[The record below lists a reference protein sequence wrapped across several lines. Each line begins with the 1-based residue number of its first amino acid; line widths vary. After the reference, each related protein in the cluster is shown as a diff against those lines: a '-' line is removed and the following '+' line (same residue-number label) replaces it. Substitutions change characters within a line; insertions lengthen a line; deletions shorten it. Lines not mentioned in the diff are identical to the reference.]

1 MAPVDRGGP
10 PGYPRGA
17 GSLSTARKVRTM
29 ASHADSLSPDEI
41 EQRQS
46 ATPDDDGDDL
56 DHVQE
61 PLTPDEIEQRMT
73 VGWDDEDQP
82 LEDDDDQ

>member
-1 MAPVDRGGP
+1 MARLTAAAH
-10 PGYPRGA
+10 PGTHVGQVRCRP
-17 GSLSTARKVRTM
+17 SRKVRTM

-82 LEDDDDQ
+82 LEDDDQ